1 MRAKFTIKQI
11 FQDHWDAFLDTQ
23 PQIRPVVVTEVEKML
38 HCGDPANGYH
48 LYYCHDCKR
57 FRYVAFRCKSR
68 FCPTCGA
75 GYQADRADSISAKFI
90 NCKHRH
96 IVFTIPD
103 VLRNHFRLYRHL
115 LHLLFQAAANTVLS
129 WFTSQNKQESF
140 TPGIVC
146 CLHTFGRDLKWN
158 PHIHML
164 VSEGACGKKTPW
176 KPFSFFSY
184 SALRKRWQTILL
196 ALLENSF
203 GKDSFRPLKSSL
215 YLKYE
220 DGFYVHARPSKLN
233 SPALLTAYITRY
245 IGRPP
250 LAQSRISNYDGR
262 TVSFWYQRHEDGKRV
277 DVHLPALQFLSKL
290 IMHVPESGFH
300 MLRYYGLYAK
310 RHPASDKL
318 VHFLSAA
325 AVMSRKF
332 CRKWAF
338 RIELAFHYDPTK
350 CSCGAYMEYLGKFLP
365 GDVAF
370 APP

>member
-1 MRAKFTIKQI
+1 
-11 FQDHWDAFLDTQ
+11 
-23 PQIRPVVVTEVEKML
+23 
-38 HCGDPANGYH
+38 
-48 LYYCHDCKR
+48 
-57 FRYVAFRCKSR
+57 
-68 FCPTCGA
+68 
-75 GYQADRADSISAKFI
+75 
-90 NCKHRH
+90 
-96 IVFTIPD
+96 
-103 VLRNHFRLYRHL
+103 
-115 LHLLFQAAANTVLS
+115 
-129 WFTSQNKQESF
+129 
-140 TPGIVC
+140 
-146 CLHTFGRDLKWN
+146 
-158 PHIHML
+158 ML
-164 VSEGACGKKTPW
+164 VSEGACGNKTPW
-176 KPFSFFSY
+176 KPFSFFPY
-184 SALRKRWQTILL
+184 VALRKRWQTILL
-196 ALLENSF
+196 TLLEQVF

-215 YLKYE
+215 YRNYE

-233 SPALLTAYITRY
+233 SPALATAYITRY

-250 LAQSRISNYDGR
+250 LAQSRISNYDGQ

-277 DVHLPALQFLSKL
+277 DVHLPASQFLGKL
-290 IMHVPESGFH
+290 ILHIPEKGFH

-325 AVMSRKF
+325 AAKTRKF